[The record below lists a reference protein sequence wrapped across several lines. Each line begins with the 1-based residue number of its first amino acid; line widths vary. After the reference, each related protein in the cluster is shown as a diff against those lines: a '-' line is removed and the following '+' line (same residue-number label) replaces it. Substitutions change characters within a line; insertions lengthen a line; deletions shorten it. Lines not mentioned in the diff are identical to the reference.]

1 MRSIS
6 EHPISCLALNNTGDW
21 VAVGSREQGQLLV
34 WEWQSETYV
43 MKQQGHAQAMTC
55 LAYSPDAQ
63 YIVTGGEDGKVIDC
77 LTLIFYY
84 IHLKSSLNQCQPKN
98 YSVRKN

>member
-1 MRSIS
+1 M
-6 EHPISCLALNNTGDW
+6 GDW
-21 VAVGSREQGQLLV
+21 VALGSHALGQLLV

-63 YIVTGGEDGKVIDC
+63 YIATGGDDGKVGRAFAVKVMS
-77 LTLIFYY
+77 LI
-84 IHLKSSLNQCQPKN
+84 LLG
-98 YSVRKN
+98 

>member
-1 MRSIS
+1 M
-6 EHPISCLALNNTGDW
+6 ALNDVGDW
-21 VAVGSREQGQLLV
+21 VAVGSRALGQLLV

-63 YIVTGGEDGKVIDC
+63 YIVTGGEDGKVNIRC
-77 LTLIFYY
+77 IVVQLVFFTI
-84 IHLKSSLNQCQPKN
+84 IT
-98 YSVRKN
+98 